1 MWKGGR
7 EINEDQGEEREKG
20 NEQENWKKREIKAN
34 EREGGEKMRHRRL

>member
-34 EREGGEKMRHRRL
+34 ERESGEKMGHRRL